1 MLRAASLGVA
11 ARSRLWPAPS
21 ASLRGA
27 RRAAAPPTCRIAWRS
42 VDRGPITA
50 SVRATGTLN
59 PVTTVLVGSQLS
71 GQIVEILADY
81 NSPVKAGQVVAR
93 LYSEQIKARRDAAR
107 ADLEQGRADLAMRRA
122 QIERTKATRQR
133 AEAAVQDMLAQRD
146 RSGAQLADA
155 RRTLERQQEL
165 FTRRVGSETALD
177 TARTQ
182 TEVQKATLASSEAQ
196 IASARAELNGLDAD
210 IALAEAN
217 LKSAEAVIL
226 QREAK
231 LRDIEIDLERTD
243 IRSPVDGVVVQ
254 RQIDLGQTVA
264 ASLNAPTLFTIAQD
278 LREIDIYANIDEA
291 DVGRLKAGQSVSF
304 TVNAYPN
311 RTFTGRVRTVRL
323 GAQTIQNVVT
333 YTAVIGVD
341 NRDMAL
347 LPGMTAN
354 LQIVTDERRDVLR
367 VPNAALRFR
376 PSGGAAAA
384 PTPGPASADEPAG
397 RPRGG
402 RALEGLRERIA
413 ADVQPTP
420 EQAAAIERVLAEA
433 RSAFPRPR
441 RRPLRRGAARGDAR
455 SRGATSRSGSRRRSI
470 RSGARGSRRSPPK
483 GAGGHAQNG
492 TPGRV
497 YVLGEDGQPTPVA
510 VRLGV
515 TDGSTTEIVA
525 GDLQAQGAGSS
536 SAAGRARRRARSPRR
551 RGRAGRACSDMALI
565 ETRDL
570 SRIYELDGGRVVA
583 LGGVSLD
590 VEGGDLVAVM
600 GPSGSGKST
609 FMNLI
614 GCLDRPT
621 ERQLPPR
628 RQSRRDAGRRRPC
641 RAAQPQDRLRL
652 PAVQPAAAHRRARQ
666 CRAADDL
673 CRRRPHARAA
683 TGRMAALARVGLADR
698 AHHRPTQLS
707 GGQQQRVAIARA
719 LVNDAEPAPRRRADR
734 RARQPHRARDPGP
747 VPGAQRAKASRVVLV
762 THDADVARHAR
773 RVVRFKDGRVRK
785 RQAPAAGRRAA
796 TRSPRSMRRAPTSRR
811 SA

>member
-1 MLRAASLGVA
+1 MAPMDSLTEP
-11 ARSRLWPAPS
+11 RSRKPFLRR
-21 ASLRGA
+21 SLA
-27 RRAAAPPTCRIAWRS
+27 LAAAVTALAGAIGFVAWGPTGGSAADVPYRLGS

-155 RRTLERQQEL
+155 RRNLDRQQEL

-196 IASARAELNGLDAD
+196 IASARAELKGLDAD

-311 RTFTGRVRTVRL
+311 RTFTGTVRTVRL

-376 PSGGAAAA
+376 PSSGAAAA
-384 PTPGPASADEPAG
+384 PTPGPAPADEPAG
-397 RPRGG
+397 RPPRRAGVGG
-402 RALEGLRERIA
+402 PSRTHRRRRA
-413 ADVQPTP
+413 AD
-420 EQAAAIERVLAEA
+420 A
-433 RSAFPRPR
+433 RAGGGDRSGLGGGAVRLSRPR

-455 SRGATSRSGSRRRSI
+455 GPARHRGADCGGA
-470 RSGARGSRRSPPK
+470 RSGAPRPVRGACRR
-483 GAGGHAQNG
+483 G
-492 TPGRV
+492 
-497 YVLGEDGQPTPVA
+497 
-510 VRLGV
+510 
-515 TDGSTTEIVA
+515 
-525 GDLQAQGAGSS
+525 
-536 SAAGRARRRARSPRR
+536 ARR
-551 RGRAGRACSDMALI
+551 
-565 ETRDL
+565 
-570 SRIYELDGGRVVA
+570 
-583 LGGVSLD
+583 
-590 VEGGDLVAVM
+590 
-600 GPSGSGKST
+600 
-609 FMNLI
+609 
-614 GCLDRPT
+614 
-621 ERQLPPR
+621 
-628 RQSRRDAGRRRPC
+628 
-641 RAAQPQDRLRL
+641 
-652 PAVQPAAAHRRARQ
+652 Q
-666 CRAADDL
+666 C
-673 CRRRPHARAA
+673 
-683 TGRMAALARVGLADR
+683 
-698 AHHRPTQLS
+698 
-707 GGQQQRVAIARA
+707 
-719 LVNDAEPAPRRRADR
+719 AE
-734 RARQPHRARDPGP
+734 
-747 VPGAQRAKASRVVLV
+747 
-762 THDADVARHAR
+762 RHAR
-773 RVVRFKDGRVRK
+773 
-785 RQAPAAGRRAA
+785 PSLRA
-796 TRSPRSMRRAPTSRR
+796 R
-811 SA
+811 

>member
-1 MLRAASLGVA
+1 M
-11 ARSRLWPAPS
+11 
-21 ASLRGA
+21 
-27 RRAAAPPTCRIAWRS
+27 
-42 VDRGPITA
+42 
-50 SVRATGTLN
+50 RATGTLN

-146 RSGAQLADA
+146 RSGAQLAEA
-155 RRTLERQQEL
+155 RRNLERQQEL

-196 IASARAELNGLDAD
+196 IASATRRARTGSTPTSPSPRRK
-210 IALAEAN
+210 

-311 RTFTGRVRTVRL
+311 RTFAGTVRTVRL

-333 YTAVIGVD
+333 YTAVIGVE

-376 PSGGAAAA
+376 PPGGAAAA
-384 PTPGPASADEPAG
+384 PTPGPAPRRRAG
-397 RPRGG
+397 RPAARRARVGG
-402 RALEGLRERIA
+402 PARAHRRRRA
-413 ADVQPTP
+413 AD
-420 EQAAAIERVLAEA
+420 A
-433 RSAFPRPR
+433 RAGGGDRARLGGGAVRLSRPR

-455 SRGATSRSGSRRRSI
+455 RPRRDIEERIAAALDPERRARFEALAAEGRGGD
-470 RSGARGSRRSPPK
+470 
-483 GAGGHAQNG
+483 AQNG

-497 YVLGEDGQPTPVA
+497 YVLGEDGAPTPVA

-515 TDGSTTEIVA
+515 TDGSITEI
-525 GDLQAQGAGSS
+525 
-536 SAAGRARRRARSPRR
+536 ARRRSARGRRSRHRRRAARAGAARSPRR
-551 RGRAGRACSDMALI
+551 RGRAGRACS
-565 ETRDL
+565 ERWRS
-570 SRIYELDGGRVVA
+570 SRHA
-583 LGGVSLD
+583 TS
-590 VEGGDLVAVM
+590 AA
-600 GPSGSGKST
+600 ST
-609 FMNLI
+609 SS
-614 GCLDRPT
+614 T
-621 ERQLPPR
+621 
-628 RQSRRDAGRRRPC
+628 
-641 RAAQPQDRLRL
+641 
-652 PAVQPAAAHRRARQ
+652 AAASWRWTA
-666 CRAADDL
+666 CR
-673 CRRRPHARAA
+673 
-683 TGRMAALARVGLADR
+683 
-698 AHHRPTQLS
+698 S
-707 GGQQQRVAIARA
+707 
-719 LVNDAEPAPRRRADR
+719 
-734 RARQPHRARDPGP
+734 
-747 VPGAQRAKASRVVLV
+747 
-762 THDADVARHAR
+762 
-773 RVVRFKDGRVRK
+773 
-785 RQAPAAGRRAA
+785 
-796 TRSPRSMRRAPTSRR
+796 TSRR
-811 SA
+811 ATSSPSWGRPARANRPS

>member
-1 MLRAASLGVA
+1 MDSLTERRPKRPLLRRSLAVALAVTASAGAIGFVVWGPTGGSAADVPY
-11 ARSRLWPAPS
+11 RLA
-21 ASLRGA
+21 
-27 RRAAAPPTCRIAWRS
+27 S
-42 VDRGPITA
+42 VDRGAITA

-133 AEAAVQDMLAQRD
+133 AEAAVRDMLAQRD
-146 RSGAQLADA
+146 RATAQLADA
-155 RRTLERQQEL
+155 RRNLERQQEL
-165 FTRRVGSETALD
+165 FTRKVGSETALD

-182 TEVQKATLASSEAQ
+182 ADVQKAALASSEAQ
-196 IASARAELNGLDAD
+196 IASARAELKGLDAD

-291 DVGRLKAGQSVSF
+291 DIGRLKAGQSVSF

-311 RTFTGRVRTVRL
+311 RTFTGTVRTVRL

-354 LQIVTDERRDVLR
+354 LQIVTDERRDALR

-384 PTPGPASADEPAG
+384 PMPGPALADEPAG

-413 ADVQPTP
+413 AELQPTP
-420 EQAAAIERVLAEA
+420 EQAAAIERVFTEA
-433 RSAFPRPR
+433 RSAFPG
-441 RRPLRRGAARGDAR
+441 RGAGLSDEERRAAM
-455 SRGATSRSGSRRRSI
+455 RGARRDLEERI
-470 RSGARGSRRSPPK
+470 AAALDPERRARFEALAAEGR
-483 GAGGHAQNG
+483 GGTARADNG

-497 YVLGEDGQPTPVA
+497 YVLGEDGAPTPVA

-515 TDGSTTEIVA
+515 TDGSTTEILA
-525 GDLQAQGAGSS
+525 GDLREGAGIVIGGGPR
-536 SAAGRARRRARSPRR
+536 AQAG
-551 RGRAGRACSDMALI
+551 
-565 ETRDL
+565 
-570 SRIYELDGGRVVA
+570 
-583 LGGVSLD
+583 
-590 VEGGDLVAVM
+590 
-600 GPSGSGKST
+600 
-609 FMNLI
+609 
-614 GCLDRPT
+614 
-621 ERQLPPR
+621 
-628 RQSRRDAGRRRPC
+628 
-641 RAAQPQDRLRL
+641 
-652 PAVQPAAAHRRARQ
+652 
-666 CRAADDL
+666 
-673 CRRRPHARAA
+673 
-683 TGRMAALARVGLADR
+683 
-698 AHHRPTQLS
+698 
-707 GGQQQRVAIARA
+707 
-719 LVNDAEPAPRRRADR
+719 AEPAPTRPR
-734 RARQPHRARDPGP
+734 GP
-747 VPGAQRAKASRVVLV
+747 RL
-762 THDADVARHAR
+762 
-773 RVVRFKDGRVRK
+773 F
-785 RQAPAAGRRAA
+785 
-796 TRSPRSMRRAPTSRR
+796 
-811 SA
+811 